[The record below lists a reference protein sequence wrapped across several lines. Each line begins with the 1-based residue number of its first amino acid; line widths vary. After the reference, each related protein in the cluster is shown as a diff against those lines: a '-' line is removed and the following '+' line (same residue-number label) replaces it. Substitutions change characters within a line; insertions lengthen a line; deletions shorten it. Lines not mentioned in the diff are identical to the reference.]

1 LKINLRIEFPSG
13 ESKEVVCSASDL
25 VKLESKFDISIASLE
40 SNPKFTHLCFL
51 AWASETRTKGTDKD
65 FDSWMDGIASVGGSD
80 KDPK

>member
-1 LKINLRIEFPSG
+1 LKINLRIEFSSG
-13 ESKEVVCSASDL
+13 ESKEVVCSAADL

-51 AWASETRTKGTDKD
+51 AWSSETRSKATDKD
-65 FDSWMDGIASVGGSD
+65 FDAWMEGIASVGASD